1 MSRKTIKNLDNMKN
15 YLLLMSICVLT
26 LQVFSQ
32 STEWTKDD
40 RNNVYSEYLNVLTK
54 YKNVTNDQK
63 ESISLCC
70 LEEITKK
77 YTKKEYQAKIDIEIK
92 RIQEAMINLCAKNIG
107 VDLSKPN
114 NEVEKVDKPKTND
127 AYTKESLDGV
137 WDGMYNGA
145 YDGTQY
151 TFYSVD
157 GEFKLKSSS
166 RDTEARGKWYL
177 DGKTLILEDTKTFFK
192 WGSGKYE
199 IKSVSSDEI
208 IFTNGRSLKK
218 KK

>member
-1 MSRKTIKNLDNMKN
+1 MKKFV
-15 YLLLMSICVLT
+15 LLISFIVSSLLS
-26 LQVFSQ
+26 FSQ
-32 STEWTKDD
+32 SSEWTKDD
-40 RNNVYSEYLNVLTK
+40 RNNVYSEYLNALTK

-70 LEEITKK
+70 LDEVTKK

-92 RIQEAMINLCAKNIG
+92 RIQEAMVNLCAKNIG

-114 NEVEKVDKPKTND
+114 NEVEKVDKPKTNE
-127 AYTKESLDGV
+127 AYTKESFDGV

-145 YDGTQY
+145 YNGSQY

-157 GEFKLKSSS
+157 GEFKLKSSG
-166 RDTEARGKWYL
+166 RNTEARGKWYL
-177 DGKTLILEDTKTFFK
+177 DGKTLILEDTKTFLK

-199 IKSVSSDEI
+199 IKSVSNDEI
-208 IFTNGRSLKK
+208 IFTNGVSLKK

>member
-1 MSRKTIKNLDNMKN
+1 MKN
-15 YLLLMSICVLT
+15 YLLVMSICVLT

-40 RNNVYSEYLNVLTK
+40 RNNVYSEYLNALTK
-54 YKNVTNDQK
+54 YKNVTNEQK

-177 DGKTLILEDTKTFFK
+177 DGKTLILEDTKTFLK
-192 WGSGKYE
+192 WGSGKFE
-199 IKSVSSDEI
+199 IKSVSNDEI
-208 IFTNGRSLKK
+208 IFTNGRSFKK

>member
-1 MSRKTIKNLDNMKN
+1 MKKIV
-15 YLLLMSICVLT
+15 LLISFIVSSLLSI
-26 LQVFSQ
+26 SQ
-32 STEWTKDD
+32 SSEWTKDD
-40 RNNVYSEYLNVLTK
+40 RNNVYSEYLNALTK

-70 LEEITKK
+70 LDEVTKK

-114 NEVEKVDKPKTND
+114 NEVEKVDKPKTNE
-127 AYTKESLDGV
+127 AYTKESFDGV
-137 WDGMYNGA
+137 WDGIYNGA
-145 YDGTQY
+145 YNGSQY

-157 GEFKLKSSS
+157 GEFKLKSSG

-177 DGKTLILEDTKTFFK
+177 DGKTLILEDTKTFLK

-199 IKSVSSDEI
+199 IKSVSNDEI
-208 IFTNGRSLKK
+208 IFTNGLSLKK